1 MKAIAYP
8 CTEISKIDVNC
19 KIYKIRVVESP
30 NENIEISWNDT
41 VMRSLEIR
49 QDGDQLFILDHASI
63 GIYGTLALIN
73 LKKDCQLLIKLPSA
87 YFGKAIFQSKEE
99 PVHIS
104 NLTTHATIGIAVNT
118 GEILVEHVCCSH
130 MDIRGNLG
138 KINCYSLD
146 ATDTILISS
155 KSGAI
160 MCSLTGDKTEY
171 TVSCTTN
178 NRLCTSNGI
187 SGNGST
193 KVVLCSEWGNIRYT
207 FQNNIDSI
215 RLNGRY
221 DRHHSFKEW

>member
-1 MKAIAYP
+1 MNMKAYP
-8 CTEISKIDVNC
+8 RTKISKIDVNC

-30 NENIEISWNDT
+30 NENIEISWSDT

-73 LKKDCQLLIKLPSA
+73 LKKDCQLLIKLPPA
-87 YFGKAIFQSKEE
+87 YSGKAIFQSKEE

-104 NLTTHATIGIAVNT
+104 DLSTRAAIGIAVNT

-155 KSGAI
+155 KTGAI
-160 MCSLTGDKTEY
+160 MCNLIGNKTEY

-178 NRLCTSNGI
+178 NRRCTSNGV
-187 SGNGST
+187 SGNGSK
-193 KVVLCSEWGNIRYT
+193 KVVLCSEQGNIHYT
-207 FQNNIDSI
+207 FQDNIDSS
-215 RLNGRY
+215 RLSRRY
-221 DRHHSFKEW
+221 DRHHSFKE